1 MVYVC
6 VVGKMAQDV
15 GMVRSTCTVVSFL
28 PCFAAFR
35 QFHPYMHLFSYQN
48 LWHLFLL
55 FCFCFKGR
63 REEGGGRRGRRREER
78 KEERKEEGGEGGGG
92 RRGRTRRRRREEV
105 QRKYV
110 WLRSLYCS

>member
-15 GMVRSTCTVVSFL
+15 GMVRSTAVSFL

-35 QFHPYMHLFSYQN
+35 EFHSYMHLFSYQN

-55 FCFCFKGR
+55 FCFCFK
-63 REEGGGRRGRRREER
+63 ER
-78 KEERKEEGGEGGGG
+78 GEGGRGG
-92 RRGRTRRRRREEV
+92 RGERGYRGSMYGCVACIVVNVEQEDSHV
-105 QRKYV
+105 F
-110 WLRSLYCS
+110 